1 MAQSFRSYIP
11 ELTFHENKQ
20 EMPARC
26 CHEDFVVI
34 EPADKYRILLGR
46 GLNVE
51 ASRSV
56 VKVWK
61 IPTSE
66 IKWLE
71 KTLFFHKRVL
81 LNGENAPVLILGD
94 FLDSTGL
101 LFGVRPHMSMADL
114 VSGLR
119 YLGIRSVTL
128 SPSIALPNATLPT
141 EEIVTQI
148 SELFFYIDRIFDP
161 INRFGVGAWTRTRL
175 ISNFMGCRIENV
187 DMPIRE
193 PRFLNVEYDRF
204 SAFLICAF
212 LEMRRRDGIV
222 SASGSDEHTAFR
234 CRVELTPI
242 GRLIRSVDAQ
252 GGAAPLL
259 GVPVFRNFTLRTENG
274 RLVLEALLQDL
285 PKVQELHSAIPEYL
299 CWRIEL
305 LAC

>member
-141 EEIVTQI
+141 
-148 SELFFYIDRIFDP
+148 
-161 INRFGVGAWTRTRL
+161 
-175 ISNFMGCRIENV
+175 
-187 DMPIRE
+187 
-193 PRFLNVEYDRF
+193 
-204 SAFLICAF
+204 
-212 LEMRRRDGIV
+212 
-222 SASGSDEHTAFR
+222 
-234 CRVELTPI
+234 
-242 GRLIRSVDAQ
+242 
-252 GGAAPLL
+252 
-259 GVPVFRNFTLRTENG
+259 
-274 RLVLEALLQDL
+274 
-285 PKVQELHSAIPEYL
+285 
-299 CWRIEL
+299 
-305 LAC
+305 